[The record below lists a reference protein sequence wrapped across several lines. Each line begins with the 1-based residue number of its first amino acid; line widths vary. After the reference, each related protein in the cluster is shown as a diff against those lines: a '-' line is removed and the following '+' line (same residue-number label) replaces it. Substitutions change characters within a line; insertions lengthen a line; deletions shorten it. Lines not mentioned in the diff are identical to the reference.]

1 MASKF
6 SLPGATSLSARL
18 LVLTVFF
25 VMVSEVLIFAPSIAR
40 FRLTYLQERL
50 AAAHLAVL
58 ALEATPN
65 HMVSDDL
72 ERELLNTAGAALI
85 GLKKPNGIKLMLAI
99 DEPPRVDLTVNLYE
113 TGPLGLIR
121 DALATL
127 ASKGNRLMRV
137 LGPSPK
143 NPEIM
148 VEAVI
153 GEAPLRIAMLE
164 YANRILGLSIVISL
178 ITAALVYVSL
188 QWLMVRPMRR
198 ITQSMIA
205 FREDPEDTSRS
216 VSQSTRTDEIGIA
229 ERELAGMQSRLRAAL
244 HQKTHLAALGSAM
257 SKINHDLRGIL
268 ATARL
273 VSDRLAASGDPE
285 VRRVTPVLLGAIDRA
300 VDLCTKTL
308 AFAQEGPASVNRA
321 RFALATLIEEV
332 GASLE
337 AETGGWLVDVPQSI
351 IVFADRDQL
360 YRVFM
365 NLARNAFQAG
375 ASRMVIRAEAEADRV
390 IIDFTDNGPGL
401 PPRARELLFQPF
413 AGSARPGG
421 TGLGLAISR
430 ELMHAHGG
438 EIELVSSDAE
448 GTRFRLTLPMRGGVA
463 QRVA

>member
-127 ASKGNRLMRV
+127 AGKGNRLMRV

-153 GEAPLRIAMLE
+153 GEAPLRTAMLE
-164 YANRILGLSIVISL
+164 YAN
-178 ITAALVYVSL
+178 
-188 QWLMVRPMRR
+188 
-198 ITQSMIA
+198 
-205 FREDPEDTSRS
+205 SRFMF
-216 VSQSTRTDEIGIA
+216 VCMC
-229 ERELAGMQSRLRAAL
+229 ELC
-244 HQKTHLAALGSAM
+244 
-257 SKINHDLRGIL
+257 
-268 ATARL
+268 ATN
-273 VSDRLAASGDPE
+273 P
-285 VRRVTPVLLGAIDRA
+285 
-300 VDLCTKTL
+300 
-308 AFAQEGPASVNRA
+308 
-321 RFALATLIEEV
+321 
-332 GASLE
+332 
-337 AETGGWLVDVPQSI
+337 
-351 IVFADRDQL
+351 
-360 YRVFM
+360 
-365 NLARNAFQAG
+365 
-375 ASRMVIRAEAEADRV
+375 
-390 IIDFTDNGPGL
+390 
-401 PPRARELLFQPF
+401 
-413 AGSARPGG
+413 
-421 TGLGLAISR
+421 
-430 ELMHAHGG
+430 
-438 EIELVSSDAE
+438 
-448 GTRFRLTLPMRGGVA
+448 
-463 QRVA
+463 